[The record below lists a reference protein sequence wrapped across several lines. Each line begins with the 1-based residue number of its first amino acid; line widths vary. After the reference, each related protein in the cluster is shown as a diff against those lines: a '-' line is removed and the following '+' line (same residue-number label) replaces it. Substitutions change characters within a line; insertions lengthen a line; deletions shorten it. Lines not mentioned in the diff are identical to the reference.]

1 VNVRAHVFCVALVA
15 GTFISSNRLLASE
28 EVKAAAVKKPAVA
41 KAVAV
46 GENKR
51 RAAGVVLAND
61 GAAVL
66 GTGILPEAYNLLKLA
81 DHDYKGH
88 RARAMHQIEMAA
100 RLIGEHLAGDG
111 HAREPQPTSDANL
124 RRAQSLLSEAV
135 SKMAGTPA
143 VHIQKATQ
151 ELSVALAVR

>member
-1 VNVRAHVFCVALVA
+1 MKAPAYICMILTASAFLAP
-15 GTFISSNRLLASE
+15 NRVHASDE
-28 EVKAAAVKKPAVA
+28 A

-46 GENKR
+46 KKPTVAKAVTVGEKR

-100 RLIGEHLAGDG
+100 KLIGERLAGDG
-111 HAREPQPTSDANL
+111 HAREPQPTSDENL
-124 RRAQSLLSEAV
+124 RRAQSLLSEAAA
-135 SKMAGTPA
+135 KMAGTPA
-143 VHIQKATQ
+143 VHIHKATQ